1 MTTST
6 DIAIRLATVASA
18 VRHVYGVT
26 TDATLTLHCVQD
38 DTDGVTRLAAAL
50 GLPEP
55 VERLLHRIR
64 YLSAATPI
72 HETPTVTVMCR
83 LGDETR
89 EQARARLATEL
100 QQLDLEIAAN
110 GAVTHATA

>member
-18 VRHVYGVT
+18 VRHVYGVV
-26 TDATLTLHCVQD
+26 DATLTLHCERD
-38 DTDGVTRLAAAL
+38 DTAAVTRLAGAI

-55 VERLLHRIR
+55 VERLLHGRR

-72 HETPTVTVMCR
+72 GETQTVTVMCG
-83 LGDETR
+83 LSAETR
-89 EQARARLATEL
+89 EHRRARLAAEL
-100 QQLDLEIAAN
+100 QQLDAEIEAN
-110 GAVTHATA
+110 GAVTHAAA